1 MYLRLGRMLL
11 RGIWAAPPCPVSKRR
26 LQPRI
31 PAASGV
37 DAGALSCSAGP
48 VHPLRLIA
56 GIACLVY
63 ALLDAF
69 ETVILPRRATGRF
82 QLTRLFYRAT
92 WSPWALAAR
101 HVRNARK
108 RETLLSFYGPLS
120 LVFLIGAWAIAL
132 IFGFGLVYFAFPS
145 AFLDQHGAGHPAL
158 SDLYV
163 SGTTIFT
170 LGLGDVIPHG
180 VWIRVLVVAEAGIGL
195 GFVALVIGYFP
206 VLYGAFSRREVSISL
221 LDARAG
227 SPPTAFELIRRH
239 SFEGG
244 GAALIVLLEEWE
256 RWSAELLESH
266 ISYPL
271 LCLFRSQHTS
281 QSWLSALTAILDTC
295 ALLIAGVQE
304 NSARQAQLTFSMARH
319 ALVDLSQIWSLQPAG
334 GSADRLPPEALRTV
348 CDRLCQAG
356 VRVCR
361 DEQSGARLAEM
372 RGLYE
377 GYAQA
382 LSRYLAMPLPPFFLE
397 HPKKDNWLSVAR
409 VRAEAEA
416 GGSLLHDSDEH
427 GHIF

>member
-1 MYLRLGRMLL
+1 MGCQATDVRRPGAALRSSSLTKPVFPALL
-11 RGIWAAPPCPVSKRR
+11 TVM
-26 LQPRI
+26 
-31 PAASGV
+31 
-37 DAGALSCSAGP
+37 
-48 VHPLRLIA
+48 HPLRLIA
-56 GIACLVY
+56 GIACLIY

-82 QLTRLFYRAT
+82 RLTQLFYRLT
-92 WSPWALAAR
+92 WRPWAWVAKRVR
-101 HVRNARK
+101 HPRR

-120 LVFLIGAWAIAL
+120 LVLLIGAWATAL
-132 IFGFGLVYFAFPS
+132 IFGFGLIYFAFPV
-145 AFLDQHGAGHPAL
+145 AFIDAHGAAHPAL

-170 LGLGDVIPHG
+170 LGIGDVVPRDL
-180 VWIRVLVVAEAGIGL
+180 WTRVLVVVEAGMGL

-244 GAALIVLLEEWE
+244 TAALVLLLEEWE

-281 QSWLSALTAILDTC
+281 QSWLGALTAILDTC

-304 NSARQAQLTFSMARH
+304 HSARQAQLTFAMARH
-319 ALVDLSQIWSLQPAG
+319 ALVDLSQILSLQPVRDT
-334 GSADRLPPEALRTV
+334 ADRLPTEGFRMIY
-348 CDRLCQAG
+348 DQLCQAG

-361 DEQSGARLAEM
+361 DEQSSTRLREM
-372 RGLYE
+372 RNLYE
-377 GYAQA
+377 GYAEA

-397 HPKKDNWLSVAR
+397 HPKKDDWLSVAR

-416 GGSLLHDSDEH
+416 ESRSTGAALLHDSDEH
-427 GHIF
+427 MF